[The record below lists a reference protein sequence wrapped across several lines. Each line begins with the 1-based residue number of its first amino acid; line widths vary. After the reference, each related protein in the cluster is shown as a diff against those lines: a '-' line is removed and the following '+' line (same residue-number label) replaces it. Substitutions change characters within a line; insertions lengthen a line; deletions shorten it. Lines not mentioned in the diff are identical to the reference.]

1 MIDEVVADR
10 AAALAA
16 LDGREL
22 ARRLALLPHVAAWCT
37 GTGPLRVFL
46 GASTRNP
53 GRKQLAGALANPHV
67 QRLTIELLDPAA
79 AQLLVVIAGRGGS
92 ITTAQLAQELRD
104 AETLEP
110 RAEAQ
115 GPVVLLVACRVGATR
130 LLDNVIMGR
139 VSS

>member
-1 MIDEVVADR
+1 VIDEVVADR

-92 ITTAQLAQELRD
+92 ITTAQLAQEL
-104 AETLEP
+104 EP
-110 RAEAQ
+110 
-115 GPVVLLVACRVGATR
+115 VAPSGAS
-130 LLDNVIMGR
+130 N
-139 VSS
+139 SSPPSPTGSSSTSPSPANPCACDPASAT